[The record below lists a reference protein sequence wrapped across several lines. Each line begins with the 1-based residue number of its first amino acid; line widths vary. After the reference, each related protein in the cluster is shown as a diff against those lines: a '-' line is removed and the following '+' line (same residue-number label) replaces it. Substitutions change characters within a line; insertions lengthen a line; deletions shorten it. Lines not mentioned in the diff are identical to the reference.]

1 MVSANR
7 EPLTGFLAIVA
18 EVGEEGQISTVVV
31 SDLRLCL
38 PFISSS
44 FSPSSPFTLGVEA
57 IYVLLRP
64 LTFVSMEAVEMDV
77 SRGVGHPLI
86 GSGDECT
93 VRGVSGPEDE
103 IAEDD
108 IEVDVDVETVV
119 EEKLVLR
126 GMRSREDD
134 GLGGLG
140 GGWYR
145 CCDGLGEV
153 W

>member
-7 EPLTGFLAIVA
+7 DPLTGFLAIVA
-18 EVGEEGQISTVVV
+18 EGGEEGHISTVVV

-38 PFISSS
+38 PFMSSP
-44 FSPSSPFTLGVEA
+44 FSLSSPFTLDPEA

-64 LTFVSMEAVEMDV
+64 LTLVSMEAVDVDV
-77 SRGVGHPLI
+77 SRGLGQPLT

-93 VRGVSGPEDE
+93 VKGVSGPKEKR
-103 IAEDD
+103 AEDD
-108 IEVDVDVETVV
+108 IEDTETVV
-119 EEKLVLR
+119 EEKLVSR
-126 GMRSREDD
+126 GIRSREDD

-145 CCDGLGEV
+145 CDWGLGEV